1 MRQEMRVRERLP
13 VHSRPDAEALQ
24 NHVVRI
30 DGLVEKCLALALAD
44 LKSLPQEE
52 LMENFTCREG
62 WSVPNLRWSGVL
74 LETVLLLARPHLN
87 ALHVQASAGDFSISL
102 PIKQAKR
109 ILLALRSNGDWL
121 ALEHGGPVRLVV
133 SGGDCFMSIKWLD
146 HLEFRS
152 EPGPDTAKTIA
163 LARLSPGAVHRH
175 KPSSGVPDP
184 QE

>member
-1 MRQEMRVRERLP
+1 MPRKVEVRDKLP
-13 VHSRPDAEALQ
+13 VHHQPDAKALE

-30 DGLVEKCLALALAD
+30 DGLVEKCLALTLAD

-52 LMENFTCREG
+52 LIDDFTCREG

-74 LETVLLLARPHLN
+74 LEAVFLLARPHPD

-102 PIKQAKR
+102 PVEPAKR
-109 ILLALRSNGDWL
+109 VLLALRLDGDWL
-121 ALEHGGPVRLVV
+121 APEHGGPVRLIVP
-133 SGGDCFMSIKWLD
+133 GGDCFMSIKWLD

-163 LARLSPGAVHRH
+163 LARLSSGAAHRR
-175 KPSSGVPDP
+175 KPSPGVPV
-184 QE
+184 